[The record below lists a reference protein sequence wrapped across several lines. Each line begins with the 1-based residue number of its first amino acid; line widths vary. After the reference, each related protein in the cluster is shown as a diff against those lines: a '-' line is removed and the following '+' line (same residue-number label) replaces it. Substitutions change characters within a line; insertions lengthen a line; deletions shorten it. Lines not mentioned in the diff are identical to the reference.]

1 MYSNR
6 TALKQAYDSINFSS
20 FPRAHLQEKFLS
32 DLRKARETYTG
43 IELANMLHAMR
54 RRLDD
59 PAVLSGDTILN
70 MLISY
75 REIQDYDAIVHV
87 VDDLKTIMNR
97 KNYVNMPIIRFMYAF
112 AMNRYVFLLYVI
124 VKYSLLFK

>member
-1 MYSNR
+1 
-6 TALKQAYDSINFSS
+6 
-20 FPRAHLQEKFLS
+20 
-32 DLRKARETYTG
+32 
-43 IELANMLHAMR
+43 MR

-112 AMNRYVFLLYVI
+112 AMNR
-124 VKYSLLFK
+124 

>member
-1 MYSNR
+1 MLLIVG
-6 TALKQAYDSINFSS
+6 TIF
-20 FPRAHLQEKFLS
+20 RAHLQEKFLS
-32 DLRKARETYTG
+32 DLRKARETYSGT
-43 IELANMLHAMR
+43 ELANVLHAMR

-70 MLISY
+70 LLISY
-75 REIQDYDAIVHV
+75 REIQDYDAIVQI

-112 AMNRYVFLLYVI
+112 AMNR
-124 VKYSLLFK
+124 